1 MLLRPL
7 HHIRRN
13 AIAYCA
19 LTLAVGASGGYAIA
33 ASNTTTIH
41 GCVGNRTRL
50 LYIQKRC
57 HRAQRPLVWNQ
68 NAQVQAPI
76 AAWAAVLA
84 NGFTGAGARGI
95 VVQHV
100 SAGTYNLT
108 ITPSRCAQVTDAP
121 VVTVDTG
128 SPPLGAS
135 PGAFPVAWESFTS
148 RTRFTIYTGV
158 VASGNFTPTDEPFSV
173 QVPCS

>member
-7 HHIRRN
+7 HHLRRN
-13 AIAYCA
+13 VVAYCA
-19 LTLAVGASGGYAIA
+19 LAVAVATGGGYAIA

-41 GCVGNRTRL
+41 GCVGNRTHA

-57 HRAQRPLVWNQ
+57 HRGQRPLVWNQ
-68 NAQVQAPI
+68 AAPSPV
-76 AAWAAVLA
+76 AAWAAVQA

-95 VVQHV
+95 SVQHV
-100 SAGTYNLT
+100 SAGTYDIT
-108 ITPSRCAQVTDAP
+108 ITPSQCAQVTDAP

-128 SPPLGAS
+128 APPLGTPA
-135 PGAFPVAWESFTS
+135 GTFPVAWESFSS

-158 VASGNFTPTDEPFSV
+158 VAGGSFTPTDEAFSV
-173 QVPCS
+173 QAPCS

>member
-19 LTLAVGASGGYAIA
+19 LMIAVGAGGGYAMA
-33 ASNTTTIH
+33 ATNTTTIH
-41 GCVGNRTRL
+41 GCVGNRTHV

-57 HRAQRPLVWNQ
+57 NRGEHALVWNGA
-68 NAQVQAPI
+68 AQSPVM
-76 AAWAAVLA
+76 AWAAVQA

-95 VVQHV
+95 SVQHA
-100 SAGTYNLT
+100 STGTYDVT
-108 ITPSRCAQVTDAP
+108 ITPSQCAQVTDAP

-128 SPPLGAS
+128 APPLGTP
-135 PGAFPVAWESFTS
+135 PGTFPTAWESFVS
-148 RTRFTIYTGV
+148 RTRFTVYTGV
-158 VASGNFTPTDEPFSV
+158 VAGGSFTPTDEAFSV